1 MDEKLTALRA
11 DLPALQAQVY
21 LNTGTSGPM
30 PRRVHA
36 AMVGELERQLTQG
49 RAGMAHFGEMFRVK
63 DELRAELGAL
73 LGCSTLEVA
82 VTGSTTEG
90 MNLVTLGV
98 NWQPGDEA
106 ITTNLEHAGALLPL
120 FAARDRFGITVK
132 VADVVSCPERAAAI
146 IEKLIT
152 PRTKLISV
160 SHVSFITGAV
170 LPVREICDVAH
181 RHGVLV
187 LVDGAQSFAAMD
199 VNVKALGCDFYA
211 GPGQK
216 WVCGPEGVG
225 VLYASAEAVSQVS
238 VTFAAYF
245 TVDKYSYGG
254 MLPHAGARKFE
265 QGTAQIAVLAGFLDA
280 LRWFAS
286 DVGPAWAFGRIRNLA
301 GSARSA
307 LMEVPGVRVL
317 TPADAAGLVTFQVA
331 GKTPE
336 AVVEALTKAG
346 IVARTVPEPGGIR
359 IATGFYNTEA
369 EIETVVRAVASL

>member
-1 MDEKLTALRA
+1 
-11 DLPALQAQVY
+11 
-21 LNTGTSGPM
+21 
-30 PRRVHA
+30 
-36 AMVGELERQLTQG
+36 
-49 RAGMAHFGEMFRVK
+49 
-63 DELRAELGAL
+63 
-73 LGCSTLEVA
+73 
-82 VTGSTTEG
+82 
-90 MNLVTLGV
+90 
-98 NWQPGDEA
+98 
-106 ITTNLEHAGALLPL
+106 
-120 FAARDRFGITVK
+120 
-132 VADVVSCPERAAAI
+132 
-146 IEKLIT
+146 
-152 PRTKLISV
+152 
-160 SHVSFITGAV
+160 
-170 LPVREICDVAH
+170 
-181 RHGVLV
+181 
-187 LVDGAQSFAAMD
+187 MD
-199 VNVKALGCDFYA
+199 VDVKALGCDFYA

-225 VLYASAEAVSQVS
+225 VLYASNAAVSQVS

-265 QGTAQIAVLAGFLDA
+265 QGTVQIAVLAGFLDA

-336 AVVEALTKAG
+336 AVVEVLTKAG
-346 IVARTVPEPGGIR
+346 IVARTVPEPGGVR